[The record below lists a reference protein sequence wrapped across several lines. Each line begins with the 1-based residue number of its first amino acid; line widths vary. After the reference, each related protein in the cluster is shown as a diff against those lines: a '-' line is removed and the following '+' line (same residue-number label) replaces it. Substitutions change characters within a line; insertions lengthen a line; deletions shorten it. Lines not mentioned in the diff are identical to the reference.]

1 MRAGTEVNLTVRH
14 NLSLESLGIAGL
26 HNKDA
31 IEAEV
36 GIWIKEFQRG
46 YGYGTGRPLF
56 DELLFGRRRPTY
68 VAFDLLIATALI
80 CGCSS
85 SARRRFTGRPLGEI
99 NSLWITRNM
108 QRWLARGVPI

>member
-1 MRAGTEVNLTVRH
+1 
-14 NLSLESLGIAGL
+14 
-26 HNKDA
+26 
-31 IEAEV
+31 
-36 GIWIKEFQRG
+36 
-46 YGYGTGRPLF
+46 
-56 DELLFGRRRPTY
+56 

-108 QRWLARGVPI
+108 QQWLARGVPI